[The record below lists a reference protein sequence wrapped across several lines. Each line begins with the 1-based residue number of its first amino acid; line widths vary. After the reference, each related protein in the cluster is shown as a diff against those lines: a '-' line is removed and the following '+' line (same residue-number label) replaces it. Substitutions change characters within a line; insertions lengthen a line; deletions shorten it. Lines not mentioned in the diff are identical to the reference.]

1 MFTRYK
7 FIKKLYPNY
16 LVIIKYNDKFKS
28 FRNDCLLL
36 NYLID
41 NNKIKK
47 LNKLKINYVIV
58 NNVNVNSG
66 GNVGGSGSNRNLG
79 VRPALF
85 LKSDVEILSGDGT
98 NDNPFVLE

>member
-1 MFTRYK
+1 MSRIGMFTRYK

-28 FRNDCLLL
+28 FRMDCLLL

-47 LNKLKINYVIV
+47 LNKLKINYVIL
-58 NNVNVNSG
+58 NNLDIIEINEYLNNNYYRYIKVSYLNMVLIKIKD
-66 GNVGGSGSNRNLG
+66 R
-79 VRPALF
+79 
-85 LKSDVEILSGDGT
+85 LKQG
-98 NDNPFVLE
+98 

>member
-1 MFTRYK
+1 MSRKGMFTRYK

-28 FRNDCLLL
+28 FRMDDLLL

-47 LNKLKINYVIV
+47 LKIN
-58 NNVNVNSG
+58 
-66 GNVGGSGSNRNLG
+66 
-79 VRPALF
+79 
-85 LKSDVEILSGDGT
+85 
-98 NDNPFVLE
+98 